1 VGVVGHASEW
11 CIDYI
16 EYEASAM
23 TAYLESRLG
32 CVALGC

>member
-1 VGVVGHASEW
+1 VGVVGQVSEW
-11 CIDYI
+11 HIDYI

-23 TAYLESRLG
+23 TAYLESHLG

>member
-1 VGVVGHASEW
+1 VSEW

-23 TAYLESRLG
+23 IAYLESCLGYVVLG
-32 CVALGC
+32 C